1 MKIKISI
8 INKINEL
15 CSTHLQGDYEIKDT
29 DKIKYFRGEKQNDG
43 K

>member
-8 INKINEL
+8 INKINKL
-15 CSTHLQGDYEIKDT
+15 CSTHLQGDYEIKDI
-29 DKIKYFRGEKQNDG
+29 DKNKCLGVK